1 MIISD
6 FHTHSS
12 NSGDSDEKMQVLVE
26 EAIKNGIKHLC
37 ITEHNDFDYP
47 DAPKGYEDEMCDFVL
62 DVDTYYKEY
71 NKLKEKYSSDNDFN
85 LYFGVELGLQ
95 THIVNEN
102 RDFIKSYP
110 FDFVIAS
117 SHLFDKSDPYFPTF
131 WEGKDE
137 KELFKRYFE
146 SIYEN
151 ICIFDDFDVYGHL
164 DYILRYGKNKDRGIR
179 FADFFDEI
187 DAILHK
193 LIEMG
198 KGIEINTGGLR
209 SGLKFP
215 NPNPHILRRYREL
228 NGEIITIGSDAHSGK
243 NIADS
248 FAVAEDILTECGFK
262 YYTVFKDRTASF
274 IKL

>member
-26 EAIKNGIKHLC
+26 KAIKNGIKHLC

-102 RDFIKSYP
+102 RDFIKGYP

-117 SHLFDKSDPYFPTF
+117 SHLFDKSDPYFPIF

-137 KELFKRYFE
+137 KTLFRRYFE

-151 ICIFDDFDVYGHL
+151 ICLFDDFDVYGHL
-164 DYILRYGKNKDRGIR
+164 DYILRYGKNKDRDIR
-179 FADFFDEI
+179 FSDFFDEI
-187 DAILHK
+187 DAILNK

-209 SGLKFP
+209 NGLEFP